1 MTVNKLVSDS
11 ILNPEDDA
19 PELTDEWLAGAR
31 AHENGVPM
39 SRGGRPRKVNA
50 KRPVSLRLS
59 ADVLDYFR
67 SQGRGWQTRI
77 DETLREAMGKR

>member
-1 MTVNKLVSDS
+1 MNKPASDS
-11 ILNPEDDA
+11 ILDPEDDA
-19 PELTDEWLAGAR
+19 PELTQAWIAGAIV
-31 AHENGVPM
+31 HENGIAV
-39 SRGGRPRKVNA
+39 SRGGRPRKA
-50 KRPVSLRLS
+50 DPKQPVSLRLS